1 MVHGILLNNIR
12 AVRGKISGGPGNWA
26 RRQAEKR
33 EKIVGGGEKV
43 EKKEG
48 IREKERERKGKE
60 RKGKREEKLE
70 GGRRRNKIHGLFFR
84 PMAFGGYGGVSVK
97 SPQALTTCGDS
108 CPILQIGLGLLHFF
122 LVRLALLPTSDGK
135 CLDVCLNDGIPF
147 TSENSSDGVF
157 EFSVLDANGFLCGS
171 QQDDVCRPGHAV
183 VLCHLFDVK

>member
-1 MVHGILLNNIR
+1 M
-12 AVRGKISGGPGNWA
+12 RGKISGEPGNWA

-60 RKGKREEKLE
+60 RKGKERQRRGRKEEERKKERKERKERGRKEEE
-70 GGRRRNKIHGLFFR
+70 GGGGTKFFR
-84 PMAFGGYGGVSVK
+84 PMAFGGYGGVGVK

-122 LVRLALLPTSDGK
+122 YDCLERLWVVYGE
-135 CLDVCLNDGIPF
+135 VGQN
-147 TSENSSDGVF
+147 
-157 EFSVLDANGFLCGS
+157 FSVDFDACLVECS
-171 QQDDVCRPGHAV
+171 HE
-183 VLCHLFDVK
+183 L